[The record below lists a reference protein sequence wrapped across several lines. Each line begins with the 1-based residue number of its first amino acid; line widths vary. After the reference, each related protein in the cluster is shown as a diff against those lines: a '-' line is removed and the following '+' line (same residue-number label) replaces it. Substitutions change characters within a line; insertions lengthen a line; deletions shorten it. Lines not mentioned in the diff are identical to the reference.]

1 MPDEFLSGRVAIKV
15 KSIEESRYIINLAKE
30 HGYPKE
36 GCEPMFEDDT
46 YLEYPYYFI
55 EDDCQLQANT
65 YRRNVQD
72 WCEEVC
78 TFESLVGELK

>member
-15 KSIEESRYIINLAKE
+15 KSLEESRYLINLAKE

-55 EDDCQLQANT
+55 EQDDQLQANKT
-65 YRRNVQD
+65 ADGALLDVEEI
-72 WCEEVC
+72 CE
-78 TFESLVGELK
+78 FENIFGELR